1 VPVSDPLTDR
11 RKGSCDNRLAGYAT
25 VISRRDVLQA
35 GSLSAVA
42 AGLGTLPAAS
52 GAFAVPEAAEAAER
66 VSRRD
71 WKRLADALSSRST
84 LYRPLDCGYPVLAIP
99 FNHRYAWIKPAGIV
113 ACATTRDVR
122 EAIRWAG
129 QVGLPAVPRSR
140 LGHNYAGY
148 STTTGLLLN
157 MARIRSIVSTSLPG
171 TARVRTYGPMQVVH
185 DAGTVTVGAGVTN
198 SDLHPLL
205 EDHGMFVPTG
215 RCPTVGVAGLVL
227 GGGIG
232 FSDKM
237 FGLTCDRLIAT
248 TVVLADGQV
257 VEAGEDSQPDLFW
270 ACRGGAG
277 NNFGVHTSFTFRYEQ
292 FHGTV
297 GFYTFRWSL
306 DSVLPVIAVTQQ
318 IVQDTVGN
326 KRFHC
331 RLGIGTQGW
340 TRAQIRAN
348 ANVNV
353 IGQHYG
359 SAEELRA
366 ILAPLL
372 AIGTAGERAR
382 NSAAIR
388 EVTPGQASELLR
400 ATTPADRFA
409 AKSAVLTPRTLLT
422 GRQASAA
429 AERLLDWPGSGNKD
443 GAGFAMF
450 ALGGEINQV
459 PPEATAFVHRDG
471 LFVFAAETCWA
482 DHDHPDVAAANLH
495 WLDEFYGDI
504 FGDTPPGHSYQNFP
518 DPTLK
523 DWRRAYYGAN
533 YDRLVRVKRKYD
545 PTGFF
550 RYPQAIGSRR
560 PQAGPRPADRRS
572 PATAAHRN

>member
-1 VPVSDPLTDR
+1 MLR
-11 RKGSCDNRLAGYAT
+11 AGT
-25 VISRRDVLQA
+25 
-35 GSLSAVA
+35 LSAVA
-42 AGLGTLPAAS
+42 AGLGALAAPP
-52 GAFAVPEAAEAAER
+52 GARAAAEAAEL

-71 WKRLADALSSRST
+71 WERLAAALSSRST
-84 LYRPLDCGYPVLAIP
+84 LYRPWDPGYPRLAIP
-99 FNHRYAWIKPAGIV
+99 FNHRYAGIKPAGIV
-113 ACATTRDVR
+113 ACATTGDVR
-122 EAIRWAG
+122 EALRWAR
-129 QVGLPAVPRSR
+129 QVGLPAVPRSG

-157 MARIRSIVSTSLPG
+157 MARMKGIASASLPG
-171 TARVRTYGPMQVVH
+171 TTARLRTYGPVQVVH

-205 EDHGMFVPTG
+205 EDRGMFVPTG
-215 RCPTVGVAGLVL
+215 RCPSVGVAGLVL

-248 TVVLADGQV
+248 TLVLADGRV
-257 VEAGEDSQPDLFW
+257 IEASEGSYPDLFW

-292 FHGTV
+292 FHGNV
-297 GFYTFRWSL
+297 GFYKFRWSL

-331 RLGIGTQGW
+331 RLGIGTQGR
-340 TRAQIRAN
+340 TRDQIRAN

-388 EVTPGQASELLR
+388 EVTPGQASKLLS
-400 ATTPADRFA
+400 ATTPVDRFGG
-409 AKSAVLTPRTLLT
+409 KSAVLSSRTLLT
-422 GRQASAA
+422 GQQVSAA

-459 PPEATAFVHRDG
+459 PPEATAFVHRGG
-471 LFVFAAETCWA
+471 LFIFAAETCWA
-482 DHDHPDVAAANLH
+482 DYDPPDVAAANLD
-495 WLDEFYGDI
+495 WLDEFYDGI

-518 DPTLK
+518 DPTLT

-533 YDRLVRVKRKYD
+533 YQRLVSVKRKYD

-560 PQAGPRPADRRS
+560 PQPSGPAPRS
-572 PATAAHRN
+572 

>member
-1 VPVSDPLTDR
+1 LR
-11 RKGSCDNRLAGYAT
+11 AGT
-25 VISRRDVLQA
+25 
-35 GSLSAVA
+35 LSAFA
-42 AGLGTLPAAS
+42 AGMAALPAPAD
-52 GAFAVPEAAEAAER
+52 ARAVPEVAER

-84 LYRPLDCGYPVLAIP
+84 LYRPWDSGYPPRAIP
-99 FNHRYAWIKPAGIV
+99 FNHRYAGIKPAGIV
-113 ACATTRDVR
+113 ACATARDVR
-122 EAIRWAG
+122 EALRWAG
-129 QVGLPAVPRSR
+129 EVGLPAVPRSG

-148 STTTGLLLN
+148 SATTGLLLN
-157 MARIRSIVSTSLPG
+157 MARMRSIVATPLPG
-171 TARVRTYGPMQVVH
+171 TARFRTYGPMTVIH

-205 EDHGMFVPTG
+205 EERGMFVPTG

-248 TVVLADGQV
+248 TLVLADGRV
-257 VEAGEDSQPDLFW
+257 VEASEDSHADLFW

-292 FHGTV
+292 FRGTV
-297 GFYTFRWSL
+297 GFYQFRWSL

-318 IVQDTVGN
+318 IVQDTVDN

-331 RLGIGTQGW
+331 RLGIGTQGQ
-340 TRAQIRAN
+340 TRDQIRAN

-388 EVTPGQASELLR
+388 EVTPARASELLS
-400 ATTPADRFA
+400 ATTPVDRFA
-409 AKSAVLTPRTLLT
+409 GKSAVLTSRTLLT
-422 GRQASAA
+422 GQQVSAA

-471 LFVFAAETCWA
+471 LFIFAAETCWA
-482 DHDHPDVAAANLH
+482 DYDHPDVAAANLH
-495 WLDEFYGDI
+495 WLDESYDDI
-504 FGDTPPGHSYQNFP
+504 FGDTPPRQSYQNFP

-523 DWRRAYYGAN
+523 DWRQAYYGAN
-533 YDRLVRVKRKYD
+533 YHRLVRVKRTYD

-550 RYPQAIGSRR
+550 RYPQAIGSSR
-560 PQAGPRPADRRS
+560 PKPPPGPAGRRS
-572 PATAAHRN
+572 RATAAHR

>member
-1 VPVSDPLTDR
+1 VS
-11 RKGSCDNRLAGYAT
+11 AF
-25 VISRRDVLQA
+25 
-35 GSLSAVA
+35 A
-42 AGLGTLPAAS
+42 AGLGALQAS
-52 GAFAVPEAAEAAER
+52 PHAPAVPNAVER
-66 VSRRD
+66 VSPRD

-84 LYRPLDCGYPVLAIP
+84 LYRPWDSAYPPLAIP
-99 FNHRYAWIKPAGIV
+99 FNHRYAGIKPAGIV
-113 ACATTRDVR
+113 ACATTNDVR
-122 EAIRWAG
+122 EALRWAR
-129 QVGLPAVPRSR
+129 QVGLPAVPRSG

-157 MARIRSIVSTSLPG
+157 MARMKSIVSASSPD
-171 TARVRTYGPMQVVH
+171 TARLRTYGPMTVVH
-185 DAGTVTVGAGVTN
+185 DAGTVTVGAGITN
-198 SDLHPLL
+198 GDLHPLL
-205 EDHGMFVPTG
+205 EDRGMFVPTG

-227 GGGIG
+227 GGGMG

-248 TVVLADGQV
+248 TLVLADGRV
-257 VEAGEDSQPDLFW
+257 VEASEDDHPDLFW

-297 GFYTFRWSL
+297 GFYQFRWSL
-306 DSVLPVIAVTQQ
+306 DSVLPVMAVTQQ
-318 IVQDTVGN
+318 IAADTAGN

-331 RLGIGTQGW
+331 RLGIGTQGR
-340 TRAQIRAN
+340 TRGQIRAN

-366 ILAPLL
+366 ILGPLL

-388 EVTPGQASELLR
+388 EVTPGQANVLLR
-400 ATTPADRFA
+400 ATTPVDRFGG
-409 AKSAVLTPRTLLT
+409 KSAILTSRTLLT
-422 GRQASAA
+422 SRQVSAA
-429 AERLLDWPGSGNKD
+429 AERLLDWPGSGNED

-450 ALGGEINQV
+450 ALGGEINQI
-459 PPEATAFVHRDG
+459 PPEATAFVHRGG
-471 LFVFAAETCWA
+471 LFIFAAETCWA
-482 DHDHPDVAAANLH
+482 DHDHPDVAAANLR
-495 WLDEFYGDI
+495 WLDEFYDDI
-504 FGDTPPGHSYQNFP
+504 FGDTPPGQSYQNFP

-533 YDRLVRVKRKYD
+533 YHRLVRVKRKYD
-545 PTGFF
+545 PTSFF
-550 RYPQAIGSRR
+550 SYAQAIGSARR
-560 PQAGPRPADRRS
+560 
-572 PATAAHRN
+572 

>member
-1 VPVSDPLTDR
+1 
-11 RKGSCDNRLAGYAT
+11 
-25 VISRRDVLQA
+25 VLQA
-35 GSLSAVA
+35 GTLSAFA
-42 AGLGTLPAAS
+42 AGLGALQALPDA
-52 GAFAVPEAAEAAER
+52 GAAAEAAER

-84 LYRPLDCGYPVLAIP
+84 LYRPWEPGYPPLAIP
-99 FNHRYAWIKPAGIV
+99 FNHRYAGIKPAGIV
-113 ACATTRDVR
+113 ACTTASDVR
-122 EAIRWAG
+122 EALRWAR
-129 QVGLPAVPRSR
+129 QVGLPAVPRSG

-157 MARIRSIVSTSLPG
+157 MARMKSIVSTSLPG
-171 TARVRTYGPMQVVH
+171 TARLRTYGPMTVVH

-205 EDHGMFVPTG
+205 EDRGMFVPTG
-215 RCPTVGVAGLVL
+215 RCPSVGVAGLVL

-237 FGLTCDRLIAT
+237 FGLTCDRLTAT
-248 TVVLADGQV
+248 SLVLADGRV
-257 VEAGEDSQPDLFW
+257 VEASEDSHPDLFW

-292 FHGTV
+292 FHGTA
-297 GFYTFRWSL
+297 GFYQFRWSL
-306 DSVLPVIAVTQQ
+306 DSVLPVIAVTKQ
-318 IVQDTVGN
+318 IVQDTADD

-331 RLGIGTQGW
+331 RLGIGTQG
-340 TRAQIRAN
+340 RAKGQIRAN

-359 SAEELRA
+359 SLEELRA

-388 EVTPGQASELLR
+388 EVTPAQAGELLR
-400 ATTPADRFA
+400 ATTPVDRFA
-409 AKSAVLTPRTLLT
+409 SKSAVLTSRTLLT
-422 GRQASAA
+422 GPQVSAA
-429 AERLLDWPGSGNKD
+429 AKRLLDWPGSGNKD

-459 PPEATAFVHRDG
+459 PPEATAFVHRGG
-471 LFVFAAETCWA
+471 LFIFAAETCWA
-482 DHDHPDVAAANLH
+482 DHDPPDVAAANLH

-504 FGDTPPGHSYQNFP
+504 FADTPPGHSYQNFP

-523 DWRRAYYGAN
+523 DWRRAYYGEN
-533 YDRLVRVKRKYD
+533 YHRLVRVKRKYD
-545 PTGFF
+545 PAGFF
-550 RYPQAIGSRR
+550 RYPQAIGSCR
-560 PQAGPRPADRRS
+560 PQTAPQTHRDRPETQPVSWQGGSGLQAGRRVNLPSPTSAGPAIKRLWR
-572 PATAAHRN
+572 

>member
-1 VPVSDPLTDR
+1 
-11 RKGSCDNRLAGYAT
+11 
-25 VISRRDVLQA
+25 LQA
-35 GSLSAVA
+35 GTLSAFA
-42 AGLGTLPAAS
+42 AGLGALQAPADA
-52 GAFAVPEAAEAAER
+52 GAVAEAVER

-84 LYRPLDCGYPVLAIP
+84 LYRPWDSCYPPLAIP
-99 FNHRYAWIKPAGIV
+99 FNHRYARIKPAGIV
-113 ACATTRDVR
+113 ACATTGDVR
-122 EAIRWAG
+122 EALRWAR
-129 QVGLPAVPRSR
+129 QVGLPAVPRSGE
-140 LGHNYAGY
+140 GHNYAGY

-157 MARIRSIVSTSLPG
+157 MARMKSIVSTSLPG
-171 TARVRTYGPMQVVH
+171 TARLRTYGPMQVVH

-198 SDLHPLL
+198 GDLHPLL
-205 EDHGMFVPTG
+205 EDRGMFVPTG

-248 TVVLADGQV
+248 TLVLADGRV
-257 VEAGEDSQPDLFW
+257 VEASEDSQPDLFW

-297 GFYTFRWSL
+297 GFYKFRWSL
-306 DSVLPVIAVTQQ
+306 DSTLPVIAVTQQ
-318 IVQDTVGN
+318 IVQDTVDN

-331 RLGIGTQGW
+331 RLGIGTQGR
-340 TRAQIRAN
+340 TRGQIRAN

-359 SAEELRA
+359 SVEELRA

-382 NSAAIR
+382 NSAAIC
-388 EVTPGQASELLR
+388 EVTPGRASKLLS
-400 ATTPADRFA
+400 ATTPVDRFA
-409 AKSAVLTPRTLLT
+409 GKSAVLTSRTLLT
-422 GRQASAA
+422 GQQVSAA

-471 LFVFAAETCWA
+471 LFIFAAETCWA
-482 DHDHPDVAAANLH
+482 DCDPPDVATANLH
-495 WLDEFYGDI
+495 WLDEFYDDI
-504 FGDTPPGHSYQNFP
+504 FGDTPPGQSYQNFP

-533 YDRLVRVKRKYD
+533 YHRLVSVKRKYD

-550 RYPQAIGSRR
+550 RYPQAIGSCH
-560 PQAGPRPADRRS
+560 PQAAPHRS
-572 PATAAHRN
+572 RATAAQPGLTRI

>member
-1 VPVSDPLTDR
+1 M
-11 RKGSCDNRLAGYAT
+11 
-25 VISRRDVLQA
+25 
-35 GSLSAVA
+35 
-42 AGLGTLPAAS
+42 
-52 GAFAVPEAAEAAER
+52 
-66 VSRRD
+66 
-71 WKRLADALSSRST
+71 
-84 LYRPLDCGYPVLAIP
+84 
-99 FNHRYAWIKPAGIV
+99 
-113 ACATTRDVR
+113 
-122 EAIRWAG
+122 
-129 QVGLPAVPRSR
+129 GLPAVPRSG

-157 MARIRSIVSTSLPG
+157 MARMRSIVSTPLPG
-171 TARVRTYGPMQVVH
+171 TARLRTYGPMKVVH

-205 EDHGMFVPTG
+205 EDRGMFVPTG
-215 RCPTVGVAGLVL
+215 RCPSVGVAGLVL

-248 TVVLADGQV
+248 TLVLADGRV
-257 VEAGEDSQPDLFW
+257 VEASEDCHPGLFW

-292 FHGTV
+292 FRGTV
-297 GFYTFRWSL
+297 GFYQFRWSL

-318 IVQDTVGN
+318 IVQDTADD

-331 RLGIGTQGW
+331 RLGIGTQG
-340 TRAQIRAN
+340 RAKGQIRAN

-359 SAEELRA
+359 SLEELRA

-388 EVTPGQASELLR
+388 EVTPAQAGALLS
-400 ATTPADRFA
+400 ATTPVDRFA
-409 AKSAVLTPRTLLT
+409 SKSAVLNSRTLLT
-422 GRQASAA
+422 GQQVSAA
-429 AERLLDWPGSGNKD
+429 AERLLDWPGSGNDD

-459 PPEATAFVHRDG
+459 PPEATAFAHRGG
-471 LFVFAAETCWA
+471 LFIFAAETCWA
-482 DHDHPDVAAANLH
+482 DHDHPDVVAANLH
-495 WLDEFYGDI
+495 WLGEFYDDI
-504 FGDTPPGHSYQNFP
+504 FGRKPPEHSYQNFP

-533 YDRLVRVKRKYD
+533 YPRLVRVKRKYD

-550 RYPQAIGSRR
+550 RYPQAIGTV
-560 PQAGPRPADRRS
+560 GD
-572 PATAAHRN
+572 

>member
-1 VPVSDPLTDR
+1 MINR
-11 RKGSCDNRLAGYAT
+11 RN
-25 VISRRDVLQA
+25 VLQA
-35 GSLSAVA
+35 GTLSAVA
-42 AGLGTLPAAS
+42 VGLGALQAAPDAS
-52 GAFAVPEAAEAAER
+52 AAPAEAAER
-66 VSRRD
+66 VNRRE

-84 LYRPLDCGYPVLAIP
+84 LYRPWDSAYPPLAIP
-99 FNHRYAWIKPAGIV
+99 FNHRYAGIQPAGIV
-113 ACATTRDVR
+113 ACATTKDVR

-129 QVGLPAVPRSR
+129 EVGLPAVPRSGT
-140 LGHNYAGY
+140 GHNYAGY
-148 STTTGLLLN
+148 SATTGLLLN
-157 MARIRSIVSTSLPG
+157 MARMRNIAATPLPG
-171 TARVRTYGPMQVVH
+171 TARLRTYGPMNVAH
-185 DAGTVTVGAGVTN
+185 DAGTVTLAAGVTN
-198 SDLHPLL
+198 GDLHPLL
-205 EDHGMFVPTG
+205 EDRGMFVPTG

-237 FGLTCDRLIAT
+237 FGLTCDRLINT
-248 TVVLADGQV
+248 TLVLADGQV
-257 VEAGEDSQPDLFW
+257 VEASEDSHPDLFW

-297 GFYTFRWSL
+297 GFYRFRWSL

-318 IVQDTVGN
+318 IVKDTADN

-331 RLGIGTQGW
+331 RAGIGTRGQ
-340 TRAQIRAN
+340 TRGQIRAN
-348 ANVNV
+348 ANVNA

-372 AIGTAGERAR
+372 AIGTADERAR
-382 NSAAIR
+382 NRAAIR
-388 EVTPGQASELLR
+388 QVTPGQASELLSVT
-400 ATTPADRFA
+400 APVDWFA
-409 AKSAVLTPRTLLT
+409 SKSAVLTSRALLT
-422 GRQASAA
+422 GQQVSAA
-429 AERLLDWPGSGNKD
+429 AERLLDWPGSGNAD

-459 PPEATAFVHRDG
+459 PPEATAFVHRG
-471 LFVFAAETCWA
+471 ALFIFAAQTCWA
-482 DHDHPDVAAANLH
+482 DYDPPGVAAANLH
-495 WLDEFYGDI
+495 WLDEFYDGMFADA
-504 FGDTPPGHSYQNFP
+504 PPGHAYQNFP

-533 YDRLVRVKRKYD
+533 YNRLVRVKRKYD

-550 RYPQAIGSRR
+550 SYPQAIGSGRPQGTGQRIGTGPPGRHRR
-560 PQAGPRPADRRS
+560 PVRSPRPDRPTTSPGRRS
-572 PATAAHRN
+572 

>member
-1 VPVSDPLTDR
+1 VVTR
-11 RKGSCDNRLAGYAT
+11 RN
-25 VISRRDVLQA
+25 VLQA
-35 GSLSAVA
+35 GTLSAVA
-42 AGLGTLPAAS
+42 AGLGVVQAPSDAFAAS
-52 GAFAVPEAAEAAER
+52 EVAAR

-71 WKRLADALSSRST
+71 WIRLADALSSGST
-84 LYRPLDCGYPVLAIP
+84 LYRPWDPGYPPLALP
-99 FNHRYAWIKPAGIV
+99 FNHRYAGIKPAGIV
-113 ACATTRDVR
+113 ACASTRDVR
-122 EAIRWAG
+122 EALRWAR
-129 QVGLPAVPRSR
+129 QVGLPAVPRSG

-148 STTTGLLLN
+148 SATTGLLLN
-157 MARIRSIVSTSLPG
+157 MARMRNIASTPLPG
-171 TARVRTYGPMQVVH
+171 TARVRTYGPVQVVH

-198 SDLHPLL
+198 GDLHPML
-205 EDHGMFVPTG
+205 EDRGMFVPTG

-237 FGLTCDRLIAT
+237 FGLTCDRLVAT
-248 TVVLADGQV
+248 TVVLADGRV
-257 VEAGEDSQPDLFW
+257 VEASEDAAPDLFW

-297 GFYTFRWSL
+297 GFYKFRWSL
-306 DSVLPVIAVTQQ
+306 DSVLQVIAVAQQ
-318 IVQDTVGN
+318 IVQDTVDN
-326 KRFHC
+326 KRFQC
-331 RLGIGTQGW
+331 RAGIGTQGR

-372 AIGTAGERAR
+372 AIGTPAERAR
-382 NSAAIR
+382 NRAAIR
-388 EVTPGQASELLR
+388 QVVPARASELLS
-400 ATTPADRFA
+400 ATTPADQFA
-409 AKSAVLTPRTLLT
+409 GKSAVLTSRTLLT
-422 GRQASAA
+422 GQQVRAA
-429 AERLLDWPGSGNKD
+429 AERLLNWPGSGNEN

-459 PPEATAFVHRDG
+459 PPEATAFVHRRG
-471 LFVFAAETCWA
+471 LFVFAAQTCWA
-482 DHDHPDVAAANLH
+482 DYDPPDVAAANLR
-495 WLDEFYGDI
+495 WLDEFYDGI
-504 FGDTPPGHSYQNFP
+504 FADAPPGHSYQNFP

-523 DWRRAYYGAN
+523 DWRGAYYGAN

-545 PTGFF
+545 PAGFF
-550 RYPQAIGSRR
+550 RYPQAIGS
-560 PQAGPRPADRRS
+560 AIS
-572 PATAAHRN
+572 